1 MHRAL
6 PLVSLL
12 ALTACASLESTEEPS
27 TSALAEQE
35 LTTSAWSNVSPGVWQ
50 RTIDGRVQRRSVGID
65 GLRSVL
71 ARARAEHNQLADAAA
86 RGSTSASAQLV
97 KNRSLLADLEKAL
110 AAMEKSPQAKTPA
123 PSFDPDSPHIAAA
136 ACGGNYTLN
145 VQTIIVS
152 FVDFEVDASA
162 VWSEFGP
169 FAPPQKRLGTYTTAT
184 GAGPTQTDSDAI
196 GPFSGTCCAS
206 VSSRSGAYVTFS
218 PQLYGLAYV
227 HITNGCNHF
236 DSLEGP

>member
-12 ALTACASLESTEEPS
+12 ALTACASLETTEEPS
-27 TSALAEQE
+27 TSTLNEQE
-35 LTTSAWSNVSPGVWQ
+35 ISSAWSNISPGVWQ

-71 ARARAEHNQLADAAA
+71 ARARAEHTQLLQGVQQGAQGATAQLA
-86 RGSTSASAQLV
+86 
-97 KNRSLLADLEKAL
+97 KNQSLLADLEEAL
-110 AAMEKSPQAKTPA
+110 AAMEKSTQSKAFA
-123 PSFDPDSPHIAAA
+123 PSFDPNSPHITAG

-145 VQTIIVS
+145 VQTIIVT

-162 VWSEFGP
+162 SWSEFGP
-169 FAPPQKRLGTYTTAT
+169 FGPSHKRLGTYTTAT

-196 GPFSGTCCAS
+196 GPFVGTCCAS